1 MAGKLTSKQEAFA
14 YAVGFENKNYTE
26 AYREIYTIK
35 PGTLARTI
43 WNNASKLAN
52 KSEVSARIDDY
63 KKQRRKEISRSITW
77 DYQQAERAA
86 KRVLGKNMND
96 LVRAEVLRESSKQA
110 TNNAIIESIKI
121 LNDIYEKSSVSLVGN
136 ESNSL
141 IDAQIKKLEV
151 DTKINRAK
159 LESIMSDKGKST
171 EDKLDELLGKI
182 SEVIDDK

>member
-121 LNDIYEKSSVSLVGN
+121 LNDIYEKSQDDN
-136 ESNSL
+136 L
-141 IDAQIKKLEV
+141 IDKL
-151 DTKINRAK
+151 
-159 LESIMSDKGKST
+159 KGGGEKS
-171 EDKLDELLGKI
+171 EAELASEKYDELIRETAKARLDVQASAGD
-182 SEVIDDK
+182 E